1 MAGAAEQ
8 TAKGYTPGKAETVS
22 QTMQGCVPET
32 ESSTKGRLLE
42 EECTRGVFPV
52 QGVKSPKQEE
62 QGELAATSSQP
73 SLQPAGGT
81 AVFEAVES
89 FSCEMF
95 GQSPNTRM
103 ICADVV
109 TSCSST
115 KAKANL
121 CGRWNWFTIFT
132 SRRV

>member
-8 TAKGYTPGKAETVS
+8 TARGYTPGKADTVS
-22 QTMQGCVPET
+22 RTMQGCVPET
-32 ESSTKGRLLE
+32 ESSTKGKLVE

-81 AVFEAVES
+81 AVLEAV
-89 FSCEMF
+89 
-95 GQSPNTRM
+95 
-103 ICADVV
+103 DVFPV
-109 TSCSST
+109 RS
-115 KAKANL
+115 L
-121 CGRWNWFTIFT
+121 GRVQTPG
-132 SRRV
+132 